1 MNTGIH
7 ENARKKQANL
17 GIYENA
23 HIRYMDIYRYTHNS
37 QSLWLRC
44 PLYHLVKDDQAY

>member
-37 QSLWLRC
+37 VIVVAM
-44 PLYHLVKDDQAY
+44 PIIPFG